1 MNRMK
6 TKVQKKINWEHIED
20 FYNSYGRNLFN
31 WKKRFSFYCPNKNVK
46 YSNKIIY

>member
-6 TKVQKKINWEHIED
+6 TKVQKKIKWEHIED

-31 WKKRFSFYCPNKNVK
+31 
-46 YSNKIIY
+46 